1 MPAPQN
7 TKNGQEEQLL
17 RGQTRMERLRAW
29 IRLQPRGRL
38 YIVLMVVT
46 WLLLTLLVGLD
57 SRPLV
62 ALGLQDEGRGYEV
75 GNVASKD
82 IYAPRTVTYTD
93 PVATETART
102 QAADNAS
109 VTYRLDDQVQAD
121 VTRSVNGFFD
131 RVRELRDSGAPRQ
144 EKASGAAEAASF
156 YLPENAARSLVSIE
170 GDDLDE
176 VEGSVV
182 ENLKALYSS
191 TAVADNS
198 VYESPA
204 SVISSSEALGRLS
217 EASQEDASGEV
228 GALVGVISRG
238 FMEPNYVVDQ
248 QATERAQEEA
258 RQQVAPVTESIQQ
271 GQLVISRGEVIDQQD
286 LAQLKALGEI
296 GQPNPWP
303 VLLGIGL
310 VMAAEMGVA
319 WYFLER
325 FGQRILRAN
334 TFIQVLLA
342 ACLAVIFIALARAFS
357 LLSFNPYVIPL
368 AGLSMVGT
376 VLLGPR
382 IMFLLVVISSINVG
396 IIAGDD
402 FFLTAALLLSAGF
415 AIYTTVRVNSR
426 SELLR
431 AGLLIA
437 LFTGAVTSAVTL
449 MSGGELALALQQGA
463 WGLANGA
470 LSLMIAMVLLPV
482 LENAFNILTPMKL
495 LEISDPTSPLLQ
507 RLLRKAPGTFSHSMQ
522 VGSLAENAAE
532 RIGANAL
539 LARVSGY
546 YHDIGKMEHPA
557 YFVENQLS
565 GSNPHENMTSPL
577 SARVIKRHV
586 RAGLEIGRNW
596 NLPEEILN
604 VIASHHG
611 TTRIE
616 YFYRKALESGNGVR
630 EEDFRYPGPRPR
642 SKEEG
647 IVMISDSIEA
657 AVKSLQ
663 KPTTK
668 RIEETVEGIIRA
680 RLDDHQ
686 LDDCEL
692 TIHEVHETG
701 EAVREALIGFIGPRI
716 EYPEEPKKQPQKL

>member
-1 MPAPQN
+1 MAAPES
-7 TKNGQEEQLL
+7 TKNGQEEKIL
-17 RGQTRMERLRAW
+17 RSQTRMERLRAW
-29 IRLQPRGRL
+29 IGRQSRGRL
-38 YIVLMVVT
+38 YVILVGVT
-46 WLLLTLLVGLD
+46 WLLLTLLVGID

-75 GNVASKD
+75 GNVSRKD
-82 IYAPRTVTYTD
+82 IYASRSVTYTD

-102 QAADNAS
+102 QAAEEAP
-109 VTYRLDDQVQAD
+109 VTYRLNDRVQKD
-121 VTRSVNGFFD
+121 VTQSVNGFFEE
-131 RVRELRDSGAPRQ
+131 VRKIRDSEASRQ
-144 EKASGAAEAASF
+144 EKVSRVAEAAPF
-156 YLPENAARSLVSIE
+156 YLPENTARSLVSIE
-170 GDDLDE
+170 GGELDR
-176 VEGSVV
+176 V
-182 ENLKALYSS
+182 ENYAVENFKALYSS
-191 TAVADNS
+191 TAIAGNGVDD
-198 VYESPA
+198 SPA
-204 SVISSSEALGRLS
+204 SVISFSEATTRLS
-217 EASQEDASGEV
+217 EAAREDASGEV
-228 GALVGVISRG
+228 GALVEVISRS
-238 FMEPNYVVDQ
+238 FLEPNYVVDR

-258 RQQVAPVTESIQQ
+258 RQQVAPVTGSIQQ
-271 GQLVISRGEVIDQQD
+271 GQLVVSRGEVIDEQD
-286 LAQLKALGEI
+286 LAQLKALGVI

-310 VMAAEMGVA
+310 VVAAEMGVA

-334 TFIQVLLA
+334 TFIQMLLA
-342 ACLAVIFIALARAFS
+342 ACLVVIFTALARSFV

-382 IMFLLVVISSINVG
+382 IMFLMVVISSINVG
-396 IIAGDD
+396 IIAGED

-415 AIYTTVRVNSR
+415 AIYTTVRVDSR

-437 LFTGAVTSAVTL
+437 LFTAAVTFAVTL
-449 MSGGELALALQQGA
+449 MSGGEPILALQQGA
-463 WGLANGA
+463 WGLVNGA
-470 LSLMIAMVLLPV
+470 LSLMLAMVLLPV

-532 RIGANAL
+532 RINANAL
-539 LARVSGY
+539 LARVGGY

-557 YFVENQLS
+557 YFVENQIS
-565 GSNPHENMTSPL
+565 GANPHQNMTSSL

-586 RAGLEIGRNW
+586 RAGLEIGHNW

-604 VIASHHG
+604 VIARHHG
-611 TTRIE
+611 TTRID

-630 EEDFRYPGPRPR
+630 EEDFRYPGPRPK

-668 RIEETVEGIIRA
+668 RIEETVEGVIRA

-692 TIHEVHETG
+692 TMREIHETG

-716 EYPEEPKKQPQKL
+716 EYPEEPRKQPQKL